1 MITFNGPLTIHST
14 DTALRA
20 VDGGV
25 IDASAADAE
34 KYIDGHIVAD
44 GGRVSLE
51 LNKAGS
57 YLTGTTTVSDGAD
70 LARAAYRNRA
80 ADGTDESTGT
90 LDLNLGTGT
99 VWNVTGDSSLTNLT
113 NNGTVN
119 MRGSSRTGQQLTVNT
134 LSR

>member
-1 MITFNGPLTIHST
+1 MADDSIITVGGEASLTGADGAVAQNDGMITFNGPLTIHST

-80 ADGTDESTGT
+80 ADGTDRKHGDFG
-90 LDLNLGTGT
+90 LDSPE
-99 VWNVTGDSSLTNLT
+99 WNRLECN
-113 NNGTVN
+113 
-119 MRGSSRTGQQLTVNT
+119 R
-134 LSR
+134 